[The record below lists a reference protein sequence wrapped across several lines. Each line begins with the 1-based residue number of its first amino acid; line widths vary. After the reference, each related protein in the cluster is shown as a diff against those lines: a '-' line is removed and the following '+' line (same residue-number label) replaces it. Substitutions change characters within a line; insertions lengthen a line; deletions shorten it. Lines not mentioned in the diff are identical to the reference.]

1 MRLPSGARA
10 ASKDDQGVSDEMKLF
25 DLHGKTAV
33 VTGSSRGIGRAI
45 AEALADAGA
54 WVVISSRKEEAC
66 EAVAASIRASGG
78 EAVAIPCNVGDKA
91 QLQTLVEKTREAFGG
106 IDILVNNVGANPTL
120 GPLAELSDEAF
131 DRVMTSNVKTAL
143 WLSNLVLPEMAERK
157 DGAVIFLGSIAAM
170 RASAGINAY
179 GAAKAA
185 LMQVTRGLAA
195 EWGAHNIR
203 VNCIAPGLIKTDF
216 ARALWED
223 PTRAEQR
230 ISQTPLGRLGEP
242 RDIAGAALLLA
253 SPAGSFITGQT
264 IVVDGGVTAAG

>member
-1 MRLPSGARA
+1 MG
-10 ASKDDQGVSDEMKLF
+10 MF
-25 DLHGKTAV
+25 DLHGKTAL

-45 AEALADAGA
+45 AEAMAEAGA

-66 EAVAASIRASGG
+66 ESAAAAIRATGG
-78 EAVAIPCNVGDKA
+78 QALAIPCNVGDKA
-91 QLQTLVEKTREAFGG
+91 QLQTLVDKTSEAFGG
-106 IDILVNNVGANPTL
+106 IDILVNNVGANPTM
-120 GPLAELSDEAF
+120 GPLSELSDEAF
-131 DRVMTSNVKTAL
+131 DHVMTSNVKTAL
-143 WLSNLVLPEMAERK
+143 WLSNLVLPGMAAQK
-157 DGAVIFLGSIAAM
+157 DGAVIFLSSIAAL

-223 PTRAEQR
+223 EARAQQR
-230 ISQTPLGRLGEP
+230 IALTPLGRLGEP
-242 RDIAGAALLLA
+242 RDVAGAAVLLA
-253 SPAGSFITGQT
+253 SAAGSFITGQT
-264 IVVDGGVTAAG
+264 IVVDGGVTIAG